1 MGLKP
6 RAMPAEKQLR
16 YPFKVAAKAGSFV
29 STKVTT
35 GVDTTYDYT
44 MKAFDGVKQNK
55 YTTMVTKSITAFEK
69 DVVSKTKP
77 YATKAK
83 PYIAPVVPYIE
94 KAKPYAPKL
103 ALAAAVAVTI
113 PMLFMFFFMSA
124 ITFPIWGFFAL
135 ITSFIW
141 VPAAFVAT
149 LVFGTVASFVAVV
162 SAITYFSKPTGRA
175 ILFKYWKKISS
186 TPLGSKILTARCL
199 PCTLYLPHLHI

>member
-1 MGLKP
+1 MG
-6 RAMPAEKQLR
+6 
-16 YPFKVAAKAGSFV
+16 
-29 STKVTT
+29 
-35 GVDTTYDYT
+35 DYT
-44 MKAFDGVKQNK
+44 MKAFEGVKQNK

-103 ALAAAVAVTI
+103 ALAAAVAGTI

-149 LVFGTVASFVAVV
+149 LVFGTCDFRCHCECHYLLLEAHWPCHPLQVLEENLFDPAWLEDSLHRLSMDAATFASENQ
-162 SAITYFSKPTGRA
+162 
-175 ILFKYWKKISS
+175 
-186 TPLGSKILTARCL
+186 
-199 PCTLYLPHLHI
+199 

>member
-1 MGLKP
+1 MGHKH

-44 MKAFDGVKQNK
+44 TKAFEGVKQNK

-69 DVVSKTKP
+69 DVVSKT
-77 YATKAK
+77 
-83 PYIAPVVPYIE
+83 
-94 KAKPYAPKL
+94 KPYAPKL

-149 LVFGTVASFVAVV
+149 LVFGTVATFVAVV

-186 TPLGSKILTARCL
+186 TPLGSKIFFIA
-199 PCTLYLPHLHI
+199 

>member
-1 MGLKP
+1 MGTHKH

-44 MKAFDGVKQNK
+44 TKAFEGVKQNK
-55 YTTMVTKSITAFEK
+55 YTTMVTKSITAFDK

-113 PMLFMFFFMSA
+113 PMLF
-124 ITFPIWGFFAL
+124 
-135 ITSFIW
+135 
-141 VPAAFVAT
+141 
-149 LVFGTVASFVAVV
+149 
-162 SAITYFSKPTGRA
+162 
-175 ILFKYWKKISS
+175 
-186 TPLGSKILTARCL
+186 
-199 PCTLYLPHLHI
+199 

>member
-1 MGLKP
+1 MGRQHSNIARCRRRSSSATP
-6 RAMPAEKQLR
+6 SRS
-16 YPFKVAAKAGSFV
+16 AKAGSFV

-83 PYIAPVVPYIE
+83 PYI
-94 KAKPYAPKL
+94 PKL

-113 PMLFMFFFMSA
+113 PMLFMFFFISA

-149 LVFGTVASFVAVV
+149 LVFGTVATFVAVV

-186 TPLGSKILTARCL
+186 TPLGSKI
-199 PCTLYLPHLHI
+199 